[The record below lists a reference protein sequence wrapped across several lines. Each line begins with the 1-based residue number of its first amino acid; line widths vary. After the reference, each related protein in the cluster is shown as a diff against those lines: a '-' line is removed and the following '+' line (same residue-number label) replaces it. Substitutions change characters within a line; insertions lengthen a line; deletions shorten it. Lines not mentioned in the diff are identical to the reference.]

1 MVEILDALKLMFISA
16 LPVVELRGGIP
27 MGALMGLPALETF
40 ILCVVGNM
48 LPVPFIILLWRWV
61 VSLFKKGKI
70 KELFD
75 KLEAKAAT
83 KKDVIEKY
91 EIWGLYVF
99 VAIPLPGTGAWTGA
113 LIAATLGI
121 PLRKAIWPI
130 FLGVL
135 TAGAIMTVVAYGG
148 TAILSSLFS

>member
-1 MVEILDALKLMFISA
+1 MVEILDALKIMFVSA

-27 MGALMGLPALETF
+27 MGALMELPALATF
-40 ILCVVGNM
+40 VLCVIGNM

-61 VSLFKKGKI
+61 VNLFKKGKI
-70 KELFD
+70 RDLFD
-75 KLEAKAAT
+75 RLEAKAAS
-83 KKDVIEKY
+83 KKEVIEKY

-121 PLRKAIWPI
+121 PLRKAIMPI
-130 FLGVL
+130 FLGVV

-148 TAILSSLFS
+148 TAMLASIFQ

>member
-1 MVEILDALKLMFISA
+1 MVEIIDALKIMFVSA

-27 MGALMGLPALETF
+27 MGALMELPALATF
-40 ILCVVGNM
+40 VLCVIGNM

-61 VSLFKKGKI
+61 VNLFKKGKI
-70 KELFD
+70 RDLFD
-75 KLEAKAAT
+75 RLEAKAAS
-83 KKDVIEKY
+83 KKEVIEKY

-121 PLRKAIWPI
+121 PLRKAIMPI
-130 FLGVL
+130 FLGVV

-148 TAILSSLFS
+148 TAMLASIFQ